1 MNKQQ
6 INPFNQFLEDRL
18 SSIRD
23 TYQVSID
30 YTYDQDASAFLVRI
44 NNPKLWEEEEF
55 QDSLTDINY
64 DSIDIPHSRPILFV
78 SPTDRHANFVPT
90 HSLSVKQTSMSLDKE
105 VLISGDYN
113 YNHPLLDFVM
123 KKTPFHSIKC
133 IVRDN
138 SPSYSYNTEDDFV
151 KSNSPAAAI

>member
-30 YTYDQDASAFLVRI
+30 YIYDQDASAYLVRI
-44 NNPKLWEEEEF
+44 NNLERWKEEEF
-55 QDSLTDINY
+55 QDVLTDITY

-78 SPTDRHANFVPT
+78 SPTDRHADFVPT
-90 HSLSVKQTSMSLDKE
+90 HSLSVKHTFMSLDKN
-105 VLISGDYN
+105 VLISDDYN
-113 YNHPLLDFVM
+113 YEHHFLDFAM
-123 KKTPFHSIKC
+123 TKTPFHSMKC
-133 IVRDN
+133 ITKNN
-138 SPSYSYNTEDDFV
+138 SPSFNIKDDFA
-151 KSNSPAAAI
+151 KSNSPAAAV